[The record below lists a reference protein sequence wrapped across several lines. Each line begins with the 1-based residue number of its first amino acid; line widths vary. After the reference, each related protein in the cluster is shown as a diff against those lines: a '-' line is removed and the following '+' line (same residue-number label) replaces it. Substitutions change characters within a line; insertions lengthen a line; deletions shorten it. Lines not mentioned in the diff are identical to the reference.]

1 MTVFRSGEF
10 LSPVPRGV
18 ARQSVNV
25 KLYFHALQICNV
37 GFFWKERPEESWL
50 SAVSADT
57 SSLWQALSSGLA
69 CSRDFAA
76 FPLKKKTPWKS

>member
-1 MTVFRSGEF
+1 MKTATVFRSGEF

-37 GFFWKERPEESWL
+37 VFFLEGKARRVVV
-50 SAVSADT
+50 VSG
-57 SSLWQALSSGLA
+57 Q
-69 CSRDFAA
+69 C
-76 FPLKKKTPWKS
+76 